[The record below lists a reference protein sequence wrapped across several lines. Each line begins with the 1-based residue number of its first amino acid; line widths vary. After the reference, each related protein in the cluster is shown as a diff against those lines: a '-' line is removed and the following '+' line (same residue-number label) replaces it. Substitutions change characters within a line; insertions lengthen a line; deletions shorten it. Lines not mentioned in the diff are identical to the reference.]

1 MTQRFSPETS
11 IRQSSAF
18 LQLLTHNMT
27 GGKGVRGLT
36 VVMAYEML
44 EKPDK
49 LTEESMKLART
60 LGWCYEMVSFDLGKV
75 RVR

>member
-1 MTQRFSPETS
+1 
-11 IRQSSAF
+11 
-18 LQLLTHNMT
+18 MT

-75 RVR
+75 REIAANSGDKDILLYVA